1 MRAKPRKNIKEQI
14 IQLYKNGYEII
25 EIVKELNVY
34 HSLAKSAIAKY
45 ESQKNASVIFNVD
58 SLDCWICPTLKDID

>member
-34 HSLAKSAIAKY
+34 HSLAKSAITKY
-45 ESQKNASVIFNVD
+45 ESQKNASVVFNVD